1 MEKNENEKL
10 EEKCENEKV
19 EGKTSVICVPPVG
32 RCSSF
37 LCSEAKPDAEQ
48 FQGALRE
55 LKDLRSQLH
64 QAADYCENAF
74 LKEEKKKMILDSTK
88 SYICDAIVAVIDH
101 LGTVSSK
108 LELEIC
114 NVAKATQT
122 EQKTDFLRQRLLMC
136 QQFAVTADLA
146 TYRYRETLMHHHP
159 QYLLDG
165 QILKKYDSS
174 SRMEVGSR
182 QLKDSHGKEKFGL
195 SGRFQHVESGTEH
208 VMILPGQHGRP
219 VLITPSFGIKET
231 HNMGSD
237 DKKKMQQ
244 GSNFLAF
251 LTKNRKKSR

>member
-1 MEKNENEKL
+1 MEKRENEKL
-10 EEKCENEKV
+10 EEKSENENEKV
-19 EGKTSVICVPPVG
+19 EGKTRVICVPPVG

-108 LELEIC
+108 LELELC

-122 EQKTDFLRQRLLMC
+122 EQKMDFLRQRLLMC
-136 QQFAVTADLA
+136 QQFAVTAELA
-146 TYRYRETLMHHHP
+146 TFRYREKLMHHHP
-159 QYLLDG
+159 QYLSDG

-174 SRMEVGSR
+174 SRVEEGSR
-182 QLKDSHGKEKFGL
+182 QIKDSHGKEKFGL
-195 SGRFQHVESGTEH
+195 SGRFQHVETGTEH
-208 VMILPGQHGRP
+208 VMILPGQHGQP
-219 VLITPSFGIKET
+219 ILVTPSFGLKGT
-231 HNMGSD
+231 HNIGGD
-237 DKKKMQQ
+237 DKKKMQH
-244 GSNFLAF
+244 NFLAF
-251 LTKNRKKSR
+251 LSKNRKKSR